1 MMSIVPWSDRTVS
14 ELATRGWTVL
24 CDFLPPDVVTQ
35 LRDEARE
42 GVASDRFHEAG
53 VGRGADHEVE
63 NAIRGDRILWID
75 PTEATPAQHAYWHAI
90 EELQGDLNR
99 ELFLSLVSFE
109 AQFAVYAPGAFY
121 KTHVDRFDASDERMI
136 SCTLYLNDDWRDGDG
151 GALRL
156 HVLGGP
162 VDVLPEAGTMV
173 VFRSDSV
180 PHEVLVSSRERYS
193 LTGWFRRRSLRVVG

>member
-1 MMSIVPWSDRTVS
+1 MSIVPWSDRTVS

-24 CDFLPPDVVTQ
+24 REFLPRDVIRE
-35 LRDEARE
+35 LRDEARA
-42 GVASDRFHEAG
+42 GVAEDRFHAAG

-63 NAIRGDRILWID
+63 SAIRGDRILWLD
-75 PTEATPAQHAYWHAI
+75 PTEATPAQQRYWRAI
-90 EELQGDLNR
+90 DELQADLNR

-109 AQFAVYAPGAFY
+109 SQFAAYAPGAFY
-121 KTHVDRFDASDERMI
+121 RTHVDRFDAADERMI
-136 SCTLYLNDDWRDGDG
+136 SCTLYLNDAWRPQDG

-156 HVLGGP
+156 HVLDGP
-162 VDVLPEAGTMV
+162 VDVLPEGGTMV

-193 LTGWFRRRSLRVVG
+193 LTGWFKRRSLRVVR

>member
-1 MMSIVPWSDRTVS
+1 MSIVPWTDRTVV

-24 CDFLPPDVVTQ
+24 RDFLPRDVVRQ
-35 LRDEARE
+35 LREEARS
-42 GVASDRFHEAG
+42 GVESERFYHAG

-75 PTEATPAQHAYWHAI
+75 PSEATPAQQAYWRAI
-90 EELQGDLNR
+90 EDLQNDLNR

-121 KTHVDRFDASDERMI
+121 KTHVDRFETADERMI
-136 SCTLYLNDDWRDGDG
+136 SCTFYLNDDWRPEDG

-156 HVLGGP
+156 HVAGGP
-162 VDVLPEAGTMV
+162 VDVYPEAGTMV

-180 PHEVLVSSRERYS
+180 PHEVLVSNRERYS

>member
-1 MMSIVPWSDRTVS
+1 MSIVPWSDRKVS

-24 CDFLPPDVVTQ
+24 HDFLPRDVIGQ
-35 LRDEARE
+35 LREEARE
-42 GVASDRFHEAG
+42 GVARDKFREAG

-75 PTEATPAQHAYWHAI
+75 PSDATPAQHVYWKAI
-90 EELQGDLNR
+90 EELQNDLNR

-109 AQFAVYAPGAFY
+109 SQFAVYGAGAFY
-121 KTHVDRFDASDERMI
+121 KTHVDRFETADERMI
-136 SCTLYLNDDWRDGDG
+136 SCTLYLNDGWRAEDG

-156 HVLGGP
+156 HVEGGP
-162 VDVLPEAGTMV
+162 IDVLPDAGTMV

-180 PHEVLVSSRERYS
+180 PHEVLSSNRERYS
-193 LTGWFRRRSLRVVG
+193 LTGWFRRRSLRVVD